1 MQQQTQDKSE
11 VISTKQLTPIE
22 KLLADKIEIEEKCRI
37 QEKKL
42 NNDFAYIQ
50 DNTASLL
57 LSGVTTLLFPSKNTT
72 TKSSQQSSLTRQQSP
87 VDGRQSSTGIDSIS
101 TRSPQISISDYMA
114 IAKGLLPV
122 AWEILQPIIIAW
134 SIRKAKSMIAGFFSG
149 NKRPISRK

>member
-11 VISTKQLTPIE
+11 IISNKPLTPIE
-22 KLLADKIEIEEKCRI
+22 KLLADKIDIEKKCRI

-42 NNDFAYIQ
+42 NDDFAYIQ

-57 LSGVTTLLFPSKNTT
+57 LSGVSTLLFPSKNTT
-72 TKSSQQSSLTRQQSP
+72 TKSSQQSPRSRQQAP
-87 VDGRQSSTGIDSIS
+87 VDGQQSLPGTDSIA
-101 TRSPQISISDYMA
+101 TRNPQISISDYMA

-134 SIRKAKSMIAGFFSG
+134 GIKKAKSMIAGFFFEK
-149 NKRPISRK
+149 KRPTSHK